1 MKKYAIGTDIGG
13 SHISCALIDIQEKQ
27 IIRKSLNSQKVNNQA
42 SAEDILRNW
51 TNALEQTINYSDRN
65 ELLGVGFAMPGPFA
79 YDKGV
84 AMFTKDVAKFENLY
98 GIHIDEKLAESLD
111 MQPGQFRFMNDATA
125 FAVGESWL
133 GEAADVSRSV
143 SITLGTGF
151 GSAFVENEIPV
162 LEGDNVPKMGCLWH
176 LPFLEG
182 IGDDYFSTRW
192 FINSYLEKTGEKVNG
207 VKDIAEIAAQNKT
220 AQGIFEQFGS
230 NLADFLAP
238 WLSKFD
244 AEKLIIGGNVSA
256 AYSLFG
262 PALQSKLELQ
272 NIKTK
277 ISISKLM
284 EDSALVG
291 SAHLFVDEYWQKIK
305 PLLPKM

>member
-1 MKKYAIGTDIGG
+1 MKKFAVGTDIGG
-13 SHISCALIDIQEKQ
+13 SHISCALINIQEKQ
-27 IIRKSLNSQKVNNQA
+27 IIRNSLNSQKVNNQA
-42 SAEDILRNW
+42 SAEEIIRDW
-51 TNALEQTINYSDRN
+51 TNTLEKTISYSDKN

-98 GIHIDEKLAESLD
+98 GVHVAEKLAESLN
-111 MQPGQFRFMNDATA
+111 MQPDQFRFMNDATA
-125 FAVGESWL
+125 FAVGESWS

-151 GSAFVENEIPV
+151 GSAFVENELPV
-162 LEGDNVPKMGCLWH
+162 LEGKNVPKMGCLWH
-176 LPFLEG
+176 LPFLQG

-192 FINSYLEKTGEKVNG
+192 FIKSFLEKTGEKVNG
-207 VKDIAEIAAQNKT
+207 VKDIAEIATQNKT
-220 AQGIFEQFGS
+220 AQSIFDQFGS
-230 NLADFLAP
+230 NLADFLGP
-238 WLSKFD
+238 WLSKFN

-256 AYSLFG
+256 AYHLYG
-262 PALQSKLELQ
+262 PALQSKLEQ
-272 NIKTK
+272 QHVQTK

-291 SAHLFVDEYWQKIK
+291 SAHLFVDDYWQKIK